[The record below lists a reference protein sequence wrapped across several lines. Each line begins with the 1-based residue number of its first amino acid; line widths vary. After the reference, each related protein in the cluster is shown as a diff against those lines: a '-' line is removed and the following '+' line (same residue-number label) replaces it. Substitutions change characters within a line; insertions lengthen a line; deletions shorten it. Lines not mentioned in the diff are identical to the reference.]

1 MKCLLD
7 LDGVLVDFMK
17 GAHEFY
23 GLPYSYDCYP
33 YEYATWDCMPPKD
46 VTSMSPREFWDGL
59 TAEFWASLEWMPDGK
74 DILALIER
82 YLPQSDICILTTPT
96 LNHSSIAGKI
106 CWIEKEMPNYS
117 RRFLVGPAKEFCA
130 SNHRVLIDDADHN
143 IESFREAGGLT
154 ITVPRK
160 WNSMCYENTLP
171 FIKNR
176 LFALL
181 ENFPDE

>member
-23 GLPYSYDCYP
+23 GLQYSYEDYP
-33 YEYATWDCMPPKD
+33 YEYATWNCLPPKD
-46 VTSMSPREFWDGL
+46 VTSMTSREFWDGL

-74 DILALIER
+74 EILTLIES
-82 YLPQSDICILTTPT
+82 YLPRDNICILTTPT
-96 LNHSSIAGKI
+96 LNKSSIVGKML
-106 CWIEKEMPNYS
+106 WIEKELSKYK
-117 RRFLVGPAKEFCA
+117 RQFLVGPAKEFCA
-130 SNHRVLIDDADHN
+130 SSRRVLIDDADHN
-143 IESFREAGGLT
+143 IEKFREAGGLT

-160 WNSMCYENTLP
+160 WNSMHAEDTLP
-171 FIKNR
+171 FLETR
-176 LFALL
+176 LNALM